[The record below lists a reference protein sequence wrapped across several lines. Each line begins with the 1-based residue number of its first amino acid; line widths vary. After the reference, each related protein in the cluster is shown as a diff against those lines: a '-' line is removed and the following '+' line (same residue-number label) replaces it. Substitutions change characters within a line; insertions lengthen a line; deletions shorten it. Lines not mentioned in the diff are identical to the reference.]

1 MNNIQ
6 LAIFLNNY
14 QARLRIALEETK
26 VDLPK
31 KLEKSKWVLG
41 FEIKSFPV
49 LQQMETVLDS
59 LGDDIELLK
68 RFPEGKN
75 DQ

>member
-26 VDLPK
+26 VDLPEE
-31 KLEKSKWVLG
+31 LGKSKWVLG

-49 LQQMETVLDS
+49 LQQMETVLAS
-59 LGDDIELLK
+59 LEDDIELLK